1 MNMKISALTLTILS
15 VLTASTNSYASEVK
29 NQTIESKETLAAVGH
44 RPTLEIGLQINGGQ
58 NIIQQDTKTGK
69 ISIAN
74 PKPIITENDILK
86 YHGIYSD
93 VDRDTESTN
102 FTLGS
107 SLQLS
112 VECPGKPL
120 KHIGGEFV
128 ENRRSKAEFDFE
140 TDLSKYTD
148 LVGCELYFG
157 KKYGESAQ
165 TQTSTNNIT
174 YTPNP
179 RQSLDTAPSFV
190 GISLGVIA
198 ATPKPKPFGVKD
210 NVVIAGPD
218 DTHPSSIPWDK
229 PDHLV
234 SAYKAI
240 GNQKPAEWQI
250 EVEGGVP
257 GYTFSIDNQSVAT
270 VKSTGA
276 KATIT
281 LTGELGSFTL
291 EMRDSAGAILKQTYE
306 IKYSGFFTPN
316 YNARDMINL
325 KKLNEACSAIDN
337 RAVANPSGAYAYDFI
352 SMWSFKAMRGL
363 NVNKALA
370 GRQGSNATWIFLE
383 NPAQGETH
391 WPDMKNQY
399 RLKDSSDDN
408 DQLPVMCT
416 IK

>member
-1 MNMKISALTLTILS
+1 MLG
-15 VLTASTNSYASEVK
+15 VLTACTNSYASEVK
-29 NQTIESKETLAAVGH
+29 KQTIESKETFAAVGH
-44 RPTLEIGLQINGGQ
+44 RPKLDIGLQINGGD
-58 NIIQQDTKTGK
+58 NIVQQDPDTGAM
-69 ISIAN
+69 SIKS
-74 PKPIITENDILK
+74 PKPVITENDILK

-93 VDRDTESTN
+93 VDGDAESTI
-102 FTLGS
+102 FTIGS
-107 SLQLS
+107 SLRLLLK
-112 VECPGKPL
+112 CPGDQTYTS
-120 KHIGGEFV
+120 IGGEDYS
-128 ENRRSKAEFDFE
+128 RQRSTKKWQFT
-140 TDLSKYTD
+140 TDLSSVKNLLKKD
-148 LVGCELYFG
+148 IVGCELFFG
-157 KKYGESAQ
+157 KLYGESAQ
-165 TQTSTNNIT
+165 TQTSASNIT

-179 RQSLDTAPSFV
+179 DKSLRTIPSAF

-198 ATPKPKPFGVKD
+198 ATPKPFGVKD
-210 NVVIAGPD
+210 DVVIAGPD
-218 DTHPSSIPWDK
+218 DTHPTSIPWNK
-229 PDHLV
+229 PEHLV

-291 EMRDSAGAILKQTYE
+291 EMRDSAGATLRQTYE

-370 GRQGSNATWIFLE
+370 GRQGNNSTWIFLE

-391 WPDMKNQY
+391 WPEMRNQY